1 MTTLKI
7 HLATGFS
14 LPAIFSKVYAINAC
28 RVESKAINKAA
39 NATVPHKQIKKIKS
53 LNKIKVFFFMYTL
66 RTREKQSNQKYLF
79 LHGMKT
85 KNKIVSP

>member
-1 MTTLKI
+1 MKKILNSVIVIIYSFISNINGTMTTLKI

-28 RVESKAINKAA
+28 KVESAAINKAA

-53 LNKIKVFFFMYTL
+53 LNKK
-66 RTREKQSNQKYLF
+66 
-79 LHGMKT
+79 
-85 KNKIVSP
+85 

>member
-28 RVESKAINKAA
+28 KVESAAINKAA

-53 LNKIKVFFFMYTL
+53 LNKK
-66 RTREKQSNQKYLF
+66 
-79 LHGMKT
+79 
-85 KNKIVSP
+85 